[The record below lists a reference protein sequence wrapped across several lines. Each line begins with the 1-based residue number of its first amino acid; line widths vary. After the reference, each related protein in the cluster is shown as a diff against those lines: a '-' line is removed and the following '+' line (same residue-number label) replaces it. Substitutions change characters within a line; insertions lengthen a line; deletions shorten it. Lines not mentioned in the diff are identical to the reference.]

1 MLKAGPLAVDMRV
14 DLRSYRE
21 NIRPRKEPDMT
32 YGSQFARSPKIPA
45 MPPDMS
51 PLEHLIDQDV
61 TAKDVCSVLAN
72 MFHVQ
77 PTEVAL
83 LRLDRGLLRFIFP
96 DELTTAGSIPISS
109 SSIAAHTA
117 ISKKSE
123 IFNNFA
129 RVKHASIFETIKL
142 GANEGVDTSEPL
154 PIQKLMSAPVVD
166 EASKVLGVI
175 QISRKGSDAAYAGAD
190 FSREDL
196 HELELAAGILA
207 ASTVMREG

>member
-1 MLKAGPLAVDMRV
+1 MRQ
-14 DLRSYRE
+14 S
-21 NIRPRKEPDMT
+21 
-32 YGSQFARSPKIPA
+32 SQFLNAPKNA
-45 MPPDMS
+45 GLVPDLS
-51 PLEHLIDQDV
+51 PLEHLLDQDV
-61 TAKDVCSVLAN
+61 TPRQVCGVLAK

-77 PTEVAL
+77 QTEVAL
-83 LRLDRGLLRFIFP
+83 LRLDRGLLQFIYP
-96 DELTTAGSIPISS
+96 EQLRTAGSIPISS

-142 GANEGVDTSEPL
+142 GSTEGVDVSEPL

-166 EASKVLGVI
+166 ENAKVLGVI
-175 QISRKGSDAAYAGAD
+175 QISRKGSEANFAGAD

-196 HELELAAGILA
+196 HELEMAAGILA
-207 ASTVMREG
+207 ACPVMRTS

>member
-1 MLKAGPLAVDMRV
+1 M
-14 DLRSYRE
+14 SHS
-21 NIRPRKEPDMT
+21 
-32 YGSQFARSPKIPA
+32 SQFSKTAKTPGL
-45 MPPDMS
+45 PPDLS
-51 PLEHLIDQDV
+51 PLEHLLDQDV
-61 TAKDVCSVLAN
+61 TPRDVCSVLAK
-72 MFHVQ
+72 MFQVQ
-77 PTEVAL
+77 QTEVAI
-83 LRLDRGLLRFIFP
+83 LRLNRGLLHFIYP
-96 DELTTAGSIPISS
+96 DELRTAGSIPISS

-142 GANEGVDTSEPL
+142 GSAEGIDMSEPL

-166 EASKVLGVI
+166 ENSLVLGVI
-175 QISRKGSDAAYAGAD
+175 QISRKGSDSSFAGAD

-207 ASTVMREG
+207 ESSVMRAS

>member
-1 MLKAGPLAVDMRV
+1 M
-14 DLRSYRE
+14 S
-21 NIRPRKEPDMT
+21 
-32 YGSQFARSPKIPA
+32 YGSEFARSPKVPA
-45 MPPDMS
+45 LPPDMS
-51 PLEHLIDQDV
+51 PLEHLIDRDV
-61 TAKDVCSVLAN
+61 TPRDVCGVLAH

-83 LRLDRGLLRFIFP
+83 LRLHQGLLHFIYP
-96 DELTTAGSIPISS
+96 EELMTAGSIPISS

-142 GANEGVDTSEPL
+142 GSNAEVDTSEPL

-175 QISRKGSDAAYAGAD
+175 QISRKGSDPAYAGAD

-207 ASTVMREG
+207 ESTVMREG

>member
-1 MLKAGPLAVDMRV
+1 M
-14 DLRSYRE
+14 SHS
-21 NIRPRKEPDMT
+21 
-32 YGSQFARSPKIPA
+32 SQFSKTPKTPGFPA
-45 MPPDMS
+45 DLS
-51 PLEHLIDQDV
+51 PLEHLLDQDV
-61 TAKDVCSVLAN
+61 TPRDVCSVLAK
-72 MFHVQ
+72 MFQVQ
-77 PTEVAL
+77 QTEVAI
-83 LRLDRGLLRFIFP
+83 LRLNSGLLHFIYP
-96 DELTTAGSIPISS
+96 DELRTVGSIPISS

-142 GANEGVDTSEPL
+142 GSTEGVDVSEPL

-166 EASKVLGVI
+166 ENARVLGVI
-175 QISRKGSDAAYAGAD
+175 QISRKGSDASFAGAD

-207 ASTVMREG
+207 ESSVMRAS